1 MSRVD
6 DVERLLQVLQV
17 LRNAEG
23 LPVPRP
29 VLISKVTAY
38 ASSTA
43 DERSLK
49 KMIQRDQRDLV
60 GLGFRVEEVAAPG
73 EDSRLVLHAGT
84 WRVPVELDEA
94 EQALLVWV
102 TAVAG
107 AAVAEDSAGP
117 TDLSDLLG
125 RVPRELDI
133 VQSAIARRL
142 RIVVE
147 REGDEVEFEPAQLAS
162 NRGRWFVLG
171 RYAGSTKVLAPR
183 LDGMVVLGLG
193 GPVPEPFD
201 VGDVDERLDQ
211 TAWDEHPPV
220 DVELCCRTA
229 DLASVRSWFERATV
243 EPREDGTSV
252 LRFSTTNETAVVTRV
267 IGLAGA
273 VHVLAP
279 ESVASEI
286 RRRAEAV
293 LVGA

>member
-29 VLISKVTAY
+29 SLAAKVTAY
-38 ASSTA
+38 ATSDA
-43 DERSLK
+43 DDRSLK
-49 KMIQRDQRDLV
+49 KMMQRDVEALT
-60 GLGFRVEEVAAPG
+60 GLGFRVEDVAAPG
-73 EDSRLVLHAGT
+73 EDSRFVLHAGT
-84 WRVPVELDEA
+84 WRVPVELDDA

-102 TAVAG
+102 TAAAG
-107 AAVAEDSAGP
+107 AAVAEGSSDTA
-117 TDLSDLLG
+117 DLSALLG
-125 RVPRELDI
+125 QVPRELDL

-142 RIVVE
+142 RVRVE

-162 NRGRWFVLG
+162 RLGRWFVLG

-183 LDGMVVLGLG
+183 LDGLVVLGLG
-193 GPVPEPFD
+193 GPVPETFD

-229 DLASVRSWFERATV
+229 DLASVRSWFQRATV
-243 EPREDGTSV
+243 EQREDGTSV
-252 LRFSTTNETAVVTRV
+252 LRFWTTNDAAVITRV
-267 IGLAGA
+267 VGLAGA
-273 VHVLAP
+273 VQVLEP
-279 ESVASEI
+279 ESIAAEI
-286 RRRAEAV
+286 RRRAESV
-293 LVGA
+293 LAGA

>member
-23 LPVPRP
+23 WPVPRP
-29 VLISKVTAY
+29 ALISKVSAY

-43 DERSLK
+43 DNRSLK
-49 KMIQRDQRDLV
+49 KMIQRDVKDLV
-60 GLGFRVEEVAAPG
+60 GLGFRVEEVADPG

-84 WRVPVELDEA
+84 WRVPVELDDA

-107 AAVAEDSAGP
+107 AAVAEDSAGSA
-117 TDLSDLLG
+117 DLSDLLG
-125 RVPRELDI
+125 RVPRELDL

-142 RIVVE
+142 RIRVE
-147 REGDEVEFEPAQLAS
+147 RDGDEVEFEPAELAS
-162 NRGRWFVLG
+162 RLGRWFVLG

-183 LDGMVVLGLG
+183 LDGLVVLGLG
-193 GPVPEPFD
+193 GPVPGPFE
-201 VGDVDERLDQ
+201 VGDVDERLDP

-220 DVELCCRTA
+220 DVVLSCRTS
-229 DLASVRSWFERATV
+229 DLSSVRSWFERASL
-243 EPREDGTSV
+243 EHREDGTSV
-252 LRFSTTNETAVVTRV
+252 LRFWATNEAAVVTRV

-273 VHVLAP
+273 VQVLAP
-279 ESVASEI
+279 DSVAAEI
-286 RRRAEAV
+286 RQRAEAV

>member
-23 LPVPRP
+23 WPVPRP
-29 VLISKVTAY
+29 VLIAKVSAY
-38 ASSTA
+38 AASTA
-43 DERSLK
+43 KERSLDT
-49 KMIQRDQRDLV
+49 MIQRDRRDLV
-60 GLGFRVEEVAAPG
+60 RLGFRVEEVAAPG
-73 EDSRLVLHAGT
+73 EDSRFVLHAGT
-84 WRVPVELDEA
+84 WRVPVELDDA

-107 AAVAEDSAGP
+107 AAVAEDSAGSA
-117 TDLSDLLG
+117 DLSDLLG
-125 RVPRELDI
+125 RVPRELDT

-142 RIVVE
+142 RIRVE
-147 REGDEVEFEPAQLAS
+147 RDGDEVEFEPTELAS
-162 NRGRWFVLG
+162 RLGRWFVLG

-183 LDGMVVLGLG
+183 LDGLVVLGLG

-211 TAWDEHPPV
+211 TAWDEHPRV
-220 DVELCCRTA
+220 EVELCCRTA
-229 DLASVRSWFERATV
+229 DLASVRSWFQRATV
-243 EPREDGTSV
+243 EQREDGTSV
-252 LRFSTTNETAVVTRV
+252 LRFWTTNEAAVVTRV

-279 ESVASEI
+279 ESVVAEI
-286 RRRAEAV
+286 RQRAEAV